1 MSSLHAQT
9 TDITAEAVAALVA
22 SRDILLAAG
31 RFRQAADREKQVA
44 ELYKGDA
51 GDAAKA
57 RDAYERAA
65 GWYAQEGAAA

>member
-1 MSSLHAQT
+1 
-9 TDITAEAVAALVA
+9 
-22 SRDILLAAG
+22 
-31 RFRQAADREKQVA
+31 VA